1 MIISTI
7 GSTSRT
13 RNGDE
18 EIRWRSL
25 ARRGMLHSECESFD
39 YVRLAPGTGF
49 ALRGRGGTE
58 SAWFV
63 VAGSGRLLEPDSNA
77 PARTLAAGELILL
90 PNGKEGHFASGDI
103 GLELL
108 WISVMPREIS
118 QSLPPRRPVA

>member
-1 MIISTI
+1 MIVSTI

-49 ALRGRGGTE
+49 ALRGREGTE

-63 VAGSGRLLEPDSNA
+63 VAGSGRLLELDSGA
-77 PARTLAAGELILL
+77 PARALEAGQLLLL
-90 PNGKEGHFASGDI
+90 PGGMEGHLASGDI

-108 WISVMPREIS
+108 WLAVMPRELS